1 MTPATRQ
8 RLATILERELD
19 AAAVQIVSNDAEPG
33 PDGDVRTLRW
43 DLGRGRQLVVTF
55 STPIVDRAEK
65 EARLATLIES
75 FADLFGEVAAEVPRP
90 RPEPA
95 EALRIELSALAGRA
109 GALGALVIDA
119 TSPVVWGA
127 SDAPTGTDDPEA
139 EARVAETFARAH
151 AAGISWAELVRRP
164 GSVTIPPPGERKEP
178 EEPSARRFRVVP
190 PVDELA
196 PLSAEDR
203 EAIGRRVQLARA
215 AITRVRKNPTM
226 AELHRGEHLHEAV
239 LEEGL
244 GYLAR
249 SFATIYVLLLVYPGP
264 FDELGAERA
273 VTRALPA
280 IERLVVALPPDD
292 APTHGGKGAVVAL
305 RPRRRK

>member
-19 AAAVQIVSNDAEPG
+19 AASVQIVPSDADTSA
-33 PDGDVRTLRW
+33 DGDGTTLHW
-43 DLGRGRQLVVTF
+43 DLGRGRQLVLTF
-55 STPIVDRAEK
+55 ATPILDRADK

-75 FADLFGEVAAEVPRP
+75 FADLFGEVAAEVPRA

-95 EALRIELSALAGRA
+95 EALRAELSALAGRA
-109 GALGALVIDA
+109 GALAALVIDA

-127 SDAPTGTDDPEA
+127 SEAPTGTDDPEA
-139 EARVAETFARAH
+139 EAHIRSVFCRATG
-151 AAGISWAELVRRP
+151 AGISWVELVRRP
-164 GSVTIPPPGERKEP
+164 GDLALSAERKGP
-178 EEPSARRFRVVP
+178 EEHAGRALRLVP
-190 PVDELA
+190 PVDALA
-196 PLSAEDR
+196 PLSTEDR
-203 EAIGRRVQLARA
+203 EEIGRRVQLTRS
-215 AITRVRKNPTM
+215 AITRVRNNPTL

-273 VTRALPA
+273 ATRALPS

-292 APTHGGKGAVVAL
+292 APTPQKGAVVAL
-305 RPRRRK
+305 RRRRKS

>member
-19 AAAVQIVSNDAEPG
+19 AASVQIVPSGADRSA
-33 PDGDVRTLRW
+33 DGEGTTLRW
-43 DLGRGRQLVVTF
+43 DLGRGRELVVTF
-55 STPIVDRAEK
+55 AAPIVDRADK

-75 FADLFGEVAAEVPRP
+75 FADLFGEVAAEVPRS

-95 EALRIELSALAGRA
+95 EALRAELSALAGRA

-119 TSPVVWGA
+119 ASPVVWGA
-127 SDAPTGTDDPEA
+127 SEAPTGTDDPAA

-151 AAGISWAELVRRP
+151 AAGISWVALVRRP
-164 GSVTIPPPGERKEP
+164 GSLSIPPPSSDRKEP
-178 EEPSARRFRVVP
+178 EEPAARRFRVVP

-203 EAIGRRVQLARA
+203 EAIGRRVQLTRA
-215 AITRVRKNPTM
+215 AITRVRKNPTL

-249 SFATIYVLLLVYPGP
+249 SFATIYVLVLVYPGP

-273 VTRALPA
+273 VTRVLPA

-292 APTHGGKGAVVAL
+292 APTHGRGAVVAL
-305 RPRRRK
+305 RRRRK

>member
-19 AAAVQIVSNDAEPG
+19 ATSVQIVPSGADPG
-33 PDGDVRTLRW
+33 PDGDGTTLRW
-43 DLGRGRQLVVTF
+43 DLGRGRQLVLRF
-55 STPIVDRAEK
+55 AGPILDRADK

-75 FADLFGEVAAEVPRP
+75 FADLFGEVAAEVPLA

-95 EALRIELSALAGRA
+95 AALRAELSALSGRA
-109 GALGALVIDA
+109 GALAALVIDA
-119 TSPVVWGA
+119 RSPVVWG
-127 SDAPTGTDDPEA
+127 SSEAPTGTDDPAA
-139 EARVAETFARAH
+139 EARVKDVFRRAR

-164 GSVTIPPPGERKEP
+164 GDLPLPSERKGP
-178 EEPSARRFRVVP
+178 EETPGRGLRLVP

-196 PLSAEDR
+196 PLPTEDR
-203 EAIGRRVQLARA
+203 EEIGRRVQLTRS
-215 AITRVRKNPTM
+215 AIMRVRKNPTLS
-226 AELHRGEHLHEAV
+226 ELHRGEHLHEAV

-292 APTHGGKGAVVAL
+292 APTNGKGAVVAL